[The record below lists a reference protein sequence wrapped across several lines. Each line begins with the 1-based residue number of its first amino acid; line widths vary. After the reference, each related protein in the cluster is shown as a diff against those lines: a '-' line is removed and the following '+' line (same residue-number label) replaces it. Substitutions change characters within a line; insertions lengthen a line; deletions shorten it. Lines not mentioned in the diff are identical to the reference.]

1 MLGKP
6 QLLITPC
13 GGPNLNIAIELEASS
28 AHYSCRVSCNVMVC
42 WLALALDRQGAVP
55 LGFFHPRVRTM
66 GSMSILFMPLL
77 SHLFIPLLSQ
87 YSHSQKST
95 QLV

>member
-42 WLALALDRQGAVP
+42 WLALALDHQGAVT
-55 LGFFHPRVRTM
+55 LGLFHHGVRTM
-66 GSMSILFMPLL
+66 GSMSI
-77 SHLFIPLLSQ
+77 IVTPLLSQ
-87 YSHSQKST
+87 HSHSQNSYST
-95 QLV
+95 G